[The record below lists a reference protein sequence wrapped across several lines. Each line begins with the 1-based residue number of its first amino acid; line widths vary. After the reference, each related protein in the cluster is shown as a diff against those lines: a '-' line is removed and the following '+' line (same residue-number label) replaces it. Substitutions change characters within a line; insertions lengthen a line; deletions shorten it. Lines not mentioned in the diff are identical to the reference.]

1 MNIDDDLPH
10 IPVYDK
16 NGIELKDGDLV
27 AESEVGKVIWDGWC
41 RIVERPLGRVKVYKD
56 GSVNI
61 FLYKPGKVIAIEDI
75 PVENI
80 KKYVEKDGR
89 LYLSTYDGRFFK
101 WNDIEIIK
109 E

>member
-16 NGIELKDGDLV
+16 NGVELKDGDLV

-41 RIVERPLGRVKVYKD
+41 RIVERPIGKVKVYED

-61 FLYKPGKVIAIEDI
+61 FSYRPGKVIAIKDI
-75 PVENI
+75 LNENI
-80 KKYVEKDGR
+80 KDHVEKDGR
-89 LYLSTYDGRFFK
+89 LYLSTYDGIFFK
-101 WNDIEIIK
+101 WDDIQLYK

>member
-27 AESEVGKVIWDGWC
+27 AEAEVGKVIWDGWC
-41 RIVERPLGRVKVYKD
+41 KIVERPLGRVKVYKD

-61 FLYKPGKVIAIEDI
+61 LSYKPGKVIALEDI
-75 PVENI
+75 PNELI
-80 KKYVEKDGR
+80 KNYVETDGR
-89 LYLSTYDGRFFK
+89 LYLSTYDGIFFK
-101 WNDIEIIK
+101 WDAIEKIK